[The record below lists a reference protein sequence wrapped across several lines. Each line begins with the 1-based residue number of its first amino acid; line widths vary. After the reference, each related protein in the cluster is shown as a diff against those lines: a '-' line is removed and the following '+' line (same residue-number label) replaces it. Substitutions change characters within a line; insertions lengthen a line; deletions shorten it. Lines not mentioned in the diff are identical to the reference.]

1 MQLVRYGADRRPS
14 DGRRWRRELR
24 KRLGIPE
31 LAHVEVRPQPRRPAA
46 GWRSAASSERHRVSP
61 ARAQPHQAYAG
72 HVAPLGGR
80 DVARFLTGSSR
91 AHLSNVRGPLGRLLD
106 RIAER
111 KGDLRAALATFTN
124 GWLASRSADTGLDWR
139 WYFVRYAEMRAGR
152 SGIHASPT
160 GALGYRVCMLEK
172 KVMSSYYRD
181 PYLSAIREQSG
192 VADGA
197 VEGSVAQH
205 WGGGPWFS
213 GYETEAR
220 WMRLR
225 ASARRV
231 QYRHTR
237 AGPPPGSTR
246 SPRPTRRGCDGP
258 TATAWS

>member
-1 MQLVRYGADRRPS
+1 M
-14 DGRRWRRELR
+14 
-24 KRLGIPE
+24 
-31 LAHVEVRPQPRRPAA
+31 
-46 GWRSAASSERHRVSP
+46 
-61 ARAQPHQAYAG
+61 
-72 HVAPLGGR
+72 APLGDR

-106 RIAER
+106 AIAER

-152 SGIHASPT
+152 SGIYASPT
-160 GALGYRVCMLEK
+160 GALGYRVCMLDK

-225 ASARRV
+225 ASGTGIQCVQDGLLLRAPEAPAHADVFARIGEAHGIGSDLCLKVPQVIVGGRQLDTKDRV
-231 QYRHTR
+231 QLGAALLRDLVA
-237 AGPPPGSTR
+237 AGL
-246 SPRPTRRGCDGP
+246 
-258 TATAWS
+258 